1 VSESTAALETLLN
14 PRQLEAVRHGE
25 GPLLVLAGAG
35 SGKTRVLTCRIA
47 SLIRDRGVR
56 PSQIL
61 AVTFTNKAAGEMRE
75 RLVGLLG
82 PAAARALWIGTFHAI
97 CSRLLRISGEAAGVD
112 PRFVIYDDDDQRT
125 LMRETLRALDVDDR
139 RFPPAAVLAEI
150 GRAKNEL
157 VDHVAYAARAETARQ
172 SMLAQIYA
180 AYQRR
185 LDDAHALD
193 FDDLLLRAV
202 QLFQNAPEVLARYQD
217 RFRHILVDEY
227 QDTNHA
233 QYMLVGLLARRHRNL
248 CVVGDDD
255 QAIYRWR
262 GADVRNILEFERD
275 YPEARIVAL
284 EQNYRSTGRILA
296 VAGAVIGNNPHRH
309 PKTLWTANPDGDP
322 VGLYEAFDGYDEAR
336 HVGEQIRAHQ
346 AAGGRFGDAAVL
358 YRTHAQ
364 SRQFEEMFLRLGIP
378 YQIVGGVR
386 FYERAEI
393 KDLLAYLRL
402 ASNPADEAGLRRVV
416 NVPRRGIGEATLR
429 RVDAYARE
437 SGISLWEAVR
447 AAARGGPSAAGA
459 ARSAGPVPG
468 VGGAVRTALAE
479 FVDVVEDLRAF
490 AADHSAREVLLRA
503 LDRTGYRRMLE
514 AEGTDEAYAR
524 LENLEELG
532 AVAREVEALTGADAA
547 PDGGDG
553 AGAPPDGDLRE
564 GASLDP
570 FLQHLALQTDVD
582 TFEERPDRVTL
593 MTLHS
598 AKGLEFPMVVLAGLE
613 EGLFPHT
620 RALEEEV
627 DLAEER
633 RLCYVGMTRAR
644 RRLLLTYA
652 HQRTSYGTMR
662 PSLPSR
668 FLAEIPADGVVRQTT
683 PRTETGDWPEEDQ
696 RPVPEVAVGDT
707 VRHKTF
713 GAGRVLEVDGEG
725 PRAIITVR
733 FDGPAGT
740 KRLALGYA
748 PLERAAG
755 DAAPRQGSPAAPRE

>member
-1 VSESTAALETLLN
+1 MPEAESTLETLLN

-35 SGKTRVLTCRIA
+35 SGKTRVLTYRIA
-47 SLIRDRGVR
+47 SLIRDRGVP
-56 PSQIL
+56 PSGIL

-75 RLVGLLG
+75 RLAALLG
-82 PAAARALWIGTFHAI
+82 PQASRALWIGTFHAT
-97 CSRLLRISGEAAGVD
+97 CSRLLRKSGEPAGVD
-112 PRFVIYDDDDQRT
+112 RRFVIYDGDDQRT
-125 LMRETLRALDVDDR
+125 LMRDTLRALDLDDR
-139 RFPPAAVLAEI
+139 RFPPAVVLHEI
-150 GRAKNEL
+150 SRAKNEL
-157 VDHVAYAARAETARQ
+157 IDHVAYAARAETARE
-172 SMLAQIYA
+172 SMLARVYA

-185 LDDAHALD
+185 LDDARALD
-193 FDDLLLRAV
+193 FDDLLLRTV
-202 QLFQNAPEVLARYQD
+202 QLLRDAPDVLARYQD

-284 EQNYRSTGRILA
+284 EQNYRSTQRILA
-296 VAGAVIGNNPHRH
+296 VAGAVIRNNPHRH
-309 PKTLWTANPDGDP
+309 PKTLWTANPEGAP
-322 VGLYEAFDGYDEAR
+322 VTLYEAFDGYEEAR
-336 HVGEQIRAHQ
+336 HAGEQIRVHHSR
-346 AAGGRFGDAAVL
+346 GGRFGDAAVL

-386 FYERAEI
+386 FYERAEV
-393 KDLLAYLRL
+393 KDLLAYLRV
-402 ASNPADEAGLRRVV
+402 AFNPADEAGLRRVV
-416 NVPRRGIGEATLR
+416 NVPRRGVGDTTLR
-429 RVDAYARE
+429 RLDAHARE
-437 SGISLWEAVR
+437 SGVTLWEALR
-447 AAARGGPSAAGA
+447 RTARGGAEGGRAAG
-459 ARSAGPVPG
+459 VT
-468 VGGAVRTALAE
+468 GAVRAGLTQFADL
-479 FVDVVEDLRAF
+479 VEDLAGF
-490 AADHSAREVLLRA
+490 AADHSARDVLLRA
-503 LDRTGYRRMLE
+503 IDRTGYRRLLE
-514 AEGTDEAYAR
+514 SEGTDDAYAR
-524 LENLEELG
+524 LENLEELA
-532 AVAREVEALTGADAA
+532 AVAQEVEAMSG
-547 PDGGDG
+547 
-553 AGAPPDGDLRE
+553 E
-564 GASLDP
+564 GTLEA
-570 FLQHLALQTDVD
+570 FLEHLALQAEVD

-598 AKGLEFPMVVLAGLE
+598 AKGLEFPVVVLAGLE
-613 EGLFPHT
+613 EGLFPHM
-620 RALEEEV
+620 RALEEDV

-644 RRLLLTYA
+644 SRLLLTYA
-652 HQRTSYGTMR
+652 RQRTTYGTTR
-662 PSLPSR
+662 PGLPSR
-668 FLAEIPADGVVRQTT
+668 FLAEIPAEAVERVAT

-696 RPVPEVAVGDT
+696 RPVPEVDVGDT

-713 GAGRVLEVDGEG
+713 GVGRVLEVDGEG

-748 PLERAAG
+748 PLQRIAA
-755 DAAPRQGSPAAPRE
+755 DAVQPGGRPG

>member
-1 VSESTAALETLLN
+1 MLDSEVALENLLN
-14 PRQLEAVRHGE
+14 DRQLEAVRHGD

-35 SGKTRVLTCRIA
+35 SGKTRVLTYRIA
-47 SLIRDRGVR
+47 SLIRDRGVP
-56 PSQIL
+56 PSGIL

-75 RLVGLLG
+75 RLSGLLG
-82 PAAARALWIGTFHAI
+82 PQTSRGLWIGTFHGT
-97 CSRLLRISGEAAGVD
+97 CSRMLRISGSAAGVD
-112 PRFVIYDDDDQRT
+112 PRFVIYDGDDQRT
-125 LMRETLRALDVDDR
+125 LMRETLRALDLDDR
-139 RFPPAAVLAEI
+139 RFPPAAVLHEI
-150 GRAKNEL
+150 SNAKNEL
-157 VDHVAYAARAETARQ
+157 VDHVAYAARAETARE
-172 SMLAQIYA
+172 SMLARIYA

-185 LDDAHALD
+185 LDDARALD
-193 FDDLLLRAV
+193 FDDLLLRTV
-202 QLFQNAPEVLARYQD
+202 QLLQGTPEVLARYQD

-233 QYMLVGLLARRHRNL
+233 QYTLVGLLARRHRNL

-296 VAGAVIGNNPHRH
+296 VAGAVIRNNPHRH
-309 PKTLWTANPDGDP
+309 PKKLWTANPEGAS
-322 VGLYEAFDGYDEAR
+322 VTLYEAFDGYEEAR
-336 HVGEQIRAHQ
+336 YAGEQIRAHQ
-346 AAGGRFGDAAVL
+346 AGGGRFGDVAVL

-378 YQIVGGVR
+378 YQIVGGLR
-386 FYERAEI
+386 FYERAEV
-393 KDLLAYLRL
+393 KDLLAYLRV
-402 ASNPADEAGLRRVV
+402 AFNPADEAGLRRIV
-416 NVPRRGIGEATLR
+416 NVPRRGIGDTTLR
-429 RVDAYARE
+429 RLDVHARE
-437 SGISLWEAVR
+437 SAITLWEAARRTVR
-447 AAARGGPSAAGA
+447 GTAPGEGTPGITGA
-459 ARSAGPVPG
+459 I
-468 VGGAVRTALAE
+468 RTGLTE
-479 FVDVVEDLRAF
+479 FVDLVEDLAAF
-490 AADHSAREVLLRA
+490 AADRSARDVLLRA
-503 LDRTGYRRMLE
+503 IDRTGYRRMLE

-532 AVAREVEALTGADAA
+532 AVAQEVEALN
-547 PDGGDG
+547 GDG
-553 AGAPPDGDLRE
+553 
-564 GASLDP
+564 SLEA
-570 FLQHLALQTDVD
+570 FLGHLALQTEVD

-598 AKGLEFPMVVLAGLE
+598 AKGLEFPVVVLAGLE
-613 EGLFPHT
+613 EGLFPHM
-620 RALEEEV
+620 RALEDDV

-644 RRLLLTYA
+644 QRLLLTYA
-652 HQRTSYGTMR
+652 RQRTTYGTSR

-668 FLAEIPADGVVRQTT
+668 FLTEIPAEAVERGAT
-683 PRTETGDWPEEDQ
+683 PRTDTGDWPEEDQ
-696 RPVPEVAVGDT
+696 RPVPEVGPGDT

-713 GAGRVLEVDGEG
+713 GVGRVLEVDGEG

-748 PLERAAG
+748 PLQRISAG
-755 DAAPRQGSPAAPRE
+755 VAPSGGGEG